1 MSHSSLL
8 LAVIAGLIPVAPAT
22 GANAQFL
29 DAFEADSVA
38 TDPSGLAGW
47 SYFTGAGD
55 VTMTFRQATP
65 GHASIRVDAT
75 RDRRNT
81 WWALIKRAVSPA
93 LDLDRLTRP
102 DHELRVEA
110 RVRASAA
117 PRRVNLHL
125 NTQRTTDFHSHLL
138 EFDIPDT
145 TGWHTISMTTRG
157 FDAAPGDTVYAQLA
171 LMDWGS
177 GEHRVDIERFRVD
190 VVDVDDAPPDR
201 GAAVR
206 YHPPVPDPV
215 TFDESVSA
223 AQDATIDLA
232 NPAVNLEEWSVG
244 AGTTRKRVL
253 GVNGT
258 QYALLRFDLD
268 RLAGTTVAGPGLLEL
283 TTHSVQRPGEPT
295 PDFGLVRVT
304 EILGGDPSWDQ
315 ATVTAESFLRGA
327 PLDAVLNPQMI
338 IDDTVAA
345 GGGATT
351 HFTISRPVLQR
362 LIDGRT
368 LGLAVRP
375 LGSIA
380 AAFYDGQYD
389 DGRHAPRLLL
399 NVVEG
404 PTPEEEAT
412 SSGGSP
418 ARAGPAA
425 RPEPAARQDGAPG
438 VFDGHGDIGAVGRAG
453 SVEHQD
459 PGTYRVTGGGE
470 NMWGET
476 DAFHFVWTRVS
487 GDAALMA
494 DVEWIGDGGHE
505 HRKAGVIVRQ
515 SLEPDAR
522 YADVVVHGN
531 GLAALQ
537 FRSEAGGATREIR
550 APVQAP
556 RRVRIDKRGEYVYMS
571 VADGEGAEWTGGGS
585 LRLPFTDSFYV
596 GLAVCAHD
604 SSALEEAV
612 FSNVDL
618 MTGPVAGSDTVLESS
633 LEIIDIDSGNRRVV
647 HHFADH
653 IEAPNWSPDGS
664 YLLYNSNGRIYTIP
678 VEGGEPEL
686 LDTGFATQVNNDHGI
701 SPDGTQL
708 VVSDQSRDGQSR
720 IYVLPIEGGTPRLV
734 TPLAPSYWHGWS
746 PDGGTLAYVGQRE
759 DEFDIYTIPVEG
771 GEETRLTT
779 APGLDDGPDYSPDG
793 AYIYF
798 NSVRTGTM
806 QIYRMRADGSDE
818 EQVTSD
824 AYNDWFP
831 HPSPDGQWI
840 AFLSYEPDV
849 EGHPANQDVMLRI
862 MPAGGGEPRVLARL
876 FGGQGTINVPSWSPD
891 SRSFAFVSYRLVP
904 VP

>member
-22 GANAQFL
+22 GADAQFL

-38 TDPSGLAGW
+38 MDPRGLEGW
-47 SYFTGAGD
+47 SYLTGAGD
-55 VTMTFRQATP
+55 VTMTFGRAGPGQA
-65 GHASIRVDAT
+65 SMRVDAT

-93 LDLDRLTRP
+93 LDLGRLSRP

-110 RVRASAA
+110 RVRVSAA
-117 PRRVNLHL
+117 PRRVNLHA

-145 TGWHTISMTTRG
+145 VGWHTISMVTEG

-177 GEHRVDIERFRVD
+177 GQHRVDIDYFEVD
-190 VVDVDDAPPDR
+190 VVDVDAAPPSR
-201 GAAVR
+201 GEAVR
-206 YHPPVPDPV
+206 YHPPVPDPD
-215 TFDESVSA
+215 TFGELVPVA
-223 AQDATIDLA
+223 HDATIDLA
-232 NPAVNLEEWSVG
+232 NPMVNLGDWSVG
-244 AGTTRKRVL
+244 DGAGRKRVL

-258 QYALLRFDLD
+258 QYAILRFDLD
-268 RLAGTTVAGPGLLEL
+268 DLPGATVTAAGLLEL
-283 TTHSVQRPGEPT
+283 TTHSVQRATAEL

-304 EILGGDPSWDQ
+304 EILGGDPAWDQ
-315 ATVTAESFLRGA
+315 ATVSAGSFLRGE
-327 PLDAVLNPQMI
+327 PLDAALNPQMI
-338 IDDTVAA
+338 IDQPVTEGD
-345 GGGATT
+345 GATT
-351 HFTISRPVLQR
+351 YFTISRPVLQR

-380 AAFYDGQYD
+380 AAFYDSEH
-389 DGRHAPRLLL
+389 DGGRQAPRLLL
-399 NVVEG
+399 DVVKG
-404 PTPEEEAT
+404 TTAGSEAAP
-412 SSGGSP
+412 SP
-418 ARAGPAA
+418 
-425 RPEPAARQDGAPG
+425 RQDAELGL
-438 VFDGHGDIGAVGRAG
+438 FDAHGDIGAVGRTG
-453 SVEHQD
+453 SVEYD
-459 PGTYRVTGGGE
+459 TGSRTYRVAGGGE

-487 GDAALMA
+487 GDVALAA
-494 DVEWIGDGGHE
+494 DVEWAGDGGHE
-505 HRKAGVIVRQ
+505 HRKAGVILRE
-515 SLEPDAR
+515 SLDPDAR
-522 YADVVVHGN
+522 YADVVVHGE
-531 GLAALQ
+531 GLTALQ
-537 FRSEAGGATREIR
+537 FRNEAGGETREIR
-550 APVQAP
+550 APVAAP

-571 VADGEGAEWTGGGS
+571 VADGEDGEWTGGGS
-585 LRLPFTDSFYV
+585 LRLPFSDSFYV

-604 SSALEEAV
+604 ADALEEAV

-618 MTGPVAGSDTVLESS
+618 TTGPVAGSDTVLESS
-633 LEIIDIDSGNRRVV
+633 LEIIDIESGNRRVV
-647 HHFADH
+647 HHFTDH

-664 YLLYNSNGRIYTIP
+664 YLLYNSNGRIHTIP

-701 SPDGTQL
+701 SPDGSRL

-734 TPLAPSYWHGWS
+734 TPRAPSYWHGWS
-746 PDGGTLAYVGQRE
+746 PDGETLAYVGQRE
-759 DEFDIYTIPVEG
+759 GDFDIYTIPVEG

-793 AYIYF
+793 EYIYF

-806 QIYRMRADGSDE
+806 QIWRMRVDGSEE
-818 EQVTSD
+818 EQVTFD

-831 HPSPDGQWI
+831 HPSPDGRWVV
-840 AFLSYEPDV
+840 FLSYEPDV
-849 EGHPANQDVMLRI
+849 EGHPANQDVMLRV
-862 MPAGGGEPRVLARL
+862 MPAAGGEPRVLARL

-891 SRSFAFVSYRLVP
+891 SRNVAFVSYRLVP
-904 VP
+904 GP